1 MDQGLARVA
10 TAFLVALAVS
20 GFGRGPALAQEVEGG
35 ALPDLSSRELDAR
48 LETLTDR
55 LERRKTHAAAWQY
68 GWTGIFVASIG
79 YNAFQVADEE
89 GDDRVDHGVSIA
101 KSALG
106 LTRMLTNPHPL
117 RRGATPIRPIPDES
131 RQEKAARLRRGEALL
146 AASAKRSREPYQ
158 LSQHLGILG
167 INLTGGA
174 IILAFGDDDDAAFS
188 TISGIIGGE
197 LRLWSQPWHGASDLE
212 AYEGEYGEAA
222 SDVQWRILPTWR
234 GAVLEVRY

>member
-1 MDQGLARVA
+1 MEQPLARGA
-10 TAFLVALAVS
+10 AALLVLLAVS
-20 GFGRGPALAQEVEGG
+20 GIGRGPALAQEVDGE
-35 ALPDLSSRELDAR
+35 ALSDLSSPELDAR
-48 LETLTDR
+48 LETLTER
-55 LERRKTHAAAWQY
+55 AERRQTHAAAWQY
-68 GWTGIFVASIG
+68 GWTGIFVGNIG
-79 YNAFQVADEE
+79 YNAFQMADEE

-117 RRGATPIRPIPDES
+117 RKGAAPIRPKPEES
-131 RQEKAARLRRGEALL
+131 REEKVARLRRGEALL

-158 LSQHLGILG
+158 LRQHLGILG
-167 INLTGGA
+167 VNLAGGA
-174 IILAFGDDDDAAFS
+174 VILAFGDDDDAAFS

-197 LRLWSQPWHGASDLE
+197 LRLWSQPLQGSSDLDV
-212 AYEGEYGEAA
+212 YESEYGEAA